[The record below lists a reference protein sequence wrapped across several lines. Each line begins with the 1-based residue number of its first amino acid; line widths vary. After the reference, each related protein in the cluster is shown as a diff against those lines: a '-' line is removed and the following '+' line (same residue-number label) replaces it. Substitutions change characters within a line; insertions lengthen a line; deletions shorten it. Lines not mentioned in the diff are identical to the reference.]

1 MMPSLL
7 PTGLQSRTQSDSDSD
22 GANQIPMASALKI
35 QKILSAALF
44 SSSLQVRRLAGVR
57 RWWTWHST
65 LGEGPG
71 GCGAGRRAVAARVF

>member
-1 MMPSLL
+1 MNCIAILKQIKSLAFL

-22 GANQIPMASALKI
+22 GANQVPMASAL
-35 QKILSAALF
+35 
-44 SSSLQVRRLAGVR
+44 VRRLAGVR

-65 LGEGPG
+65 RGEGPG